1 MSEWT
6 TTKPYSS
13 LDIEILHNLYTK
25 GISHK
30 NPYFGF
36 HLNEDIH
43 FFQKW
48 QNILTWIFS
57 FFFPQCTL
65 QQVYYCE
72 QDYKKANKKELFS

>member
-6 TTKPYSS
+6 TSKPYFS
-13 LDIEILHNLYTK
+13 LDIERWMV
-25 GISHK
+25 HK
-30 NPYFGF
+30 KFSYKNSYFGF